1 MHLAET
7 IHARASERRLRVPDT
22 WRRALLGGGLLWLAS
37 RLVVTAVAILSR
49 WASSGRPLGGQ
60 PFERL
65 LFAWDSIH
73 FDQIASGGYF
83 VGPDAP
89 ELPAFFPGYPV
100 ASALAARALMFTR
113 DPVAWGLFTV
123 AALAGLTTCILLWR
137 LAEHEGGVDV
147 AFTATALFVFS
158 PYAVFLHASYSEPLF
173 LAFAVGAWYAARK
186 EAWWVAGL
194 MAAGASFT
202 RANGLFLVAALVV
215 MYVVMA
221 RRAGRPLVR
230 WTALGPL
237 LGGLG
242 AAGYVLWLWARTG
255 SPTTWPHAQ
264 EVGWERR
271 TTWPWESFDATV
283 TMMLHHSHLD
293 ARPQFGLDIVFG
305 FAAMLAIVWLAS
317 RRSWPTVV
325 YAGLT
330 VAAMVTSS
338 SWVSLAR
345 NTLTLFPITIA
356 IAATCTGGRWRRRS
370 LTVVMALSVALL
382 GFNTHE
388 FTLFKWAD

>member
-1 MHLAET
+1 MPAT
-7 IHARASERRLRVPDT
+7 WGRAI
-22 WRRALLGGGLLWLAS
+22 LGGGLLWLAS

-49 WASSGRPLGGQ
+49 WAASGQPLGGQ

-100 ASALAARALMFTR
+100 ASALTAKALVFTR
-113 DPVAWGLFTV
+113 DPVAWGMFAV
-123 AALAGLTTCILLWR
+123 AALAGLAASILLWR
-137 LAEHEGGVDV
+137 LAEDEGGVDV
-147 AFTATALFVFS
+147 AFTAAAMFLFS

-173 LAFAVGAWYAARK
+173 LAFAIGAWYAATK
-186 EAWWVAGL
+186 GAWWIAGL
-194 MAAGASFT
+194 LAAGASFT
-202 RANGLFLVAALVV
+202 RPNGLFLVAALVI
-215 MYVVMA
+215 MYLVIA
-221 RRAGRPLVR
+221 RRAGRPLIR

-242 AAGYVLWLWARTG
+242 AGGYVLWLWARTG
-255 SPTTWPHAQ
+255 SLTTWQQAQ
-264 EVGWERR
+264 EAGWYRR
-271 TTWPWESFDATV
+271 TTWPWDSFDATV
-283 TMMLHHSHLD
+283 RMMLHHSHLD

-305 FAAMLAIVWLAS
+305 FATLLAIVWLAIK
-317 RRSWPTVV
+317 RSWPTVV

-330 VAAMVTSS
+330 VAAMATST

-345 NTLTLFPITIA
+345 NTLTLFPLTVA
-356 IAATCTGGRWRRRS
+356 IAATCTRGRWRRRT
-370 LTVVMALSVALL
+370 LLVVMASSVALL
-382 GFNTHE
+382 AFNTHQ
-388 FTLFKWAD
+388 FTLFQWAD